1 MSAPAGPIAVT
12 GARGRL
18 GRAIVAAAPVGTLAW
33 SQPAYDLDEP
43 ASAAALVAS
52 QRPSL
57 VIHAAAMT
65 AVDEAARD
73 PAAAVRRNVDA
84 VAALAQACRERGTG
98 LLLVSTNE
106 VFDGA
111 RTDGLGYGE
120 EDPTAPRNPYGASKR
135 AGEEAARAAF
145 GDAPGLWIV
154 RTAWLYGAPG
164 NDFPDKIV
172 AAADRLPPDEPLPVV
187 ADEHGSP
194 TWTVDLARAILV
206 LIRSSEG
213 GMFHLTAAG
222 VASRLDWARR
232 VLAARRPGRATRPIS
247 RSAFQR
253 ASDPPPWGVLD
264 TSRAAALGIRMR
276 PWDAALDA
284 YLEAEAAVA

>member
-1 MSAPAGPIAVT
+1 MIAQGRPIAVT

-33 SQPAYDLDEP
+33 SRPAYDLDEP
-43 ASAAALVAS
+43 ESATALVAAD
-52 QRPSL
+52 RPSL

-65 AVDEAARD
+65 AVDDAARD
-73 PAAAVRRNVDA
+73 PTLAMRRNVDA
-84 VAALAQACRERGTG
+84 VASLALACHEHDAG

-111 RTDGLGYGE
+111 RTDGRGYD
-120 EDPTAPRNPYGASKR
+120 EDDPPAPRNPYGASKL
-135 AGEEAARAAF
+135 AGEDVARDAF

-164 NDFPDKIV
+164 KDFPEKIV

-187 ADEHGSP
+187 EDEHGSP
-194 TWTVDLARAILV
+194 TWTVDLAAALLALV
-206 LIRSSEG
+206 EASDG
-213 GMFHLTAAG
+213 GLFHLTASG
-222 VASRLDWARR
+222 VTSRLGWARR
-232 VLAARRPGRATRPIS
+232 VLAIRRPGRATRPIP
-247 RSAFQR
+247 RSAFER

-264 TSRAAALGIRMR
+264 TSRAAAVGVRMR
-276 PWDAALDA
+276 PWEVALDA
-284 YLEAEAAVA
+284 YLGAAAAVA